1 MTRCFVSVCLACAAS
16 LAPALALAEEAPPP
30 AEKKSFSAGAGVL
43 GVAGGNFISK
53 PSDKTL
59 TVPGVGTG
67 QAEFYPGFGGTTLG
81 GGLML
86 DLRFIDLLGLELDV
100 LRTTDRGQ
108 GDITFNGVYKVTF
121 TIEQSAWHVPI
132 LAKVVIPGPIV
143 RPMFFVGPELVF
155 PSGATAEANKPIGT
169 EVDASAESYT
179 MLTFGG
185 GVEIKLP
192 LPAIDLRIPIALRG
206 SYNPSVSDK
215 LKDRIE
221 VQWSG
226 SAAQKIT
233 YHTEWQY
240 QVAMT
245 LGVAAYF

>member
-1 MTRCFVSVCLACAAS
+1 MRLLAT
-16 LAPALALAEEAPPP
+16 LFALTVIGWSSRAHAEEAP
-30 AEKKSFSAGAGVL
+30 AEKPKPFSVGAGLL
-43 GVAGGNFISK
+43 GVAGGNFIAK
-53 PSDKTL
+53 PGDKTL

-86 DLRFIDLLGLELDV
+86 DLRFIDLLGLEVDV
-100 LRTTDRGQ
+100 LRTSDKGS
-108 GDITFNGVYKVTF
+108 GDITFNGVYKVKIS
-121 TIEQSAWHVPI
+121 IEQSAWHVPI
-132 LAKVVIPGPIV
+132 LAKVVVPGPIV
-143 RPMFFVGPELVF
+143 RPMFFIGPELVF
-155 PSGATAEANKPIGT
+155 PSGAKAESDKPIGT
-169 EVDASAESYT
+169 AIDAKADSYT

-192 LPAIDLRIPIALRG
+192 LPSLDLRIPIGLRG
-206 SYNPSVSDK
+206 SYNPGVSDK
-215 LKDRIE
+215 LADRID

-226 SAAQKIT
+226 STAQKIT